1 MTDNEMEPGFE
12 LELDNRKLI
21 IAFAVLILVI
31 GCFFVW
37 GYMIGKRQG
46 QLAAIAGSDS
56 VAGSVADGTLSPKAN
71 TDNSIAKD
79 SPPETDEAQR
89 NQTWYQSVNKKDEE
103 PVEDQPVR
111 KSASKSSAVS
121 ETYSVQVGAFR
132 GKQDADDRARD
143 LRAKGFESRVIP
155 PEPSGQFYR
164 VKVGSF
170 STRAEAVD
178 MEQRLKNNGFD
189 CFVKKN

>member
-1 MTDNEMEPGFE
+1 MTDNEMESGFE

-56 VAGSVADGTLSPKAN
+56 AAGSVADETLSPKAN
-71 TDNSIAKD
+71 TDNSIAEG
-79 SPPETDEAQR
+79 SPPETDEVPK
-89 NQTWYQSVNKKDEE
+89 NQDWYQSVNKKGEE

-121 ETYSVQVGAFR
+121 GTYSVQVGAFR
-132 GKQDADDRARD
+132 GSKQAEDRARD
-143 LRAKGFESRVIP
+143 LRSKGFESRVVP
-155 PEPSGQFYR
+155 PESSGQFYL

-170 STRAEAVD
+170 GTRAEATAMV
-178 MEQRLKNNGFD
+178 QRLKNSSFD
-189 CFVKKN
+189 CFVTKN

>member
-56 VAGSVADGTLSPKAN
+56 AAGSVADGTLSPKAN

-79 SPPETDEAQR
+79 SPPETDEAQQ

-103 PVEDQPVR
+103 PVEDQSVR

-121 ETYSVQVGAFR
+121 ETYSVQVGAFKM
-132 GKQDADDRARD
+132 KQDADDRARD

>member
-1 MTDNEMEPGFE
+1 MTDNEMESGFE

-46 QLAAIAGSDS
+46 QLAAITGSDS
-56 VAGSVADGTLSPKAN
+56 AAGPVADETLSPKAN
-71 TDNSIAKD
+71 TDNSIAED
-79 SPPETDEAQR
+79 SPQDAGEVQQDLD
-89 NQTWYQSVNKKDEE
+89 WYQSVNKKGEK

-121 ETYSVQVGAFR
+121 GTYSVQVGAFR
-132 GKQDADDRARD
+132 RRQEADDRVRD
-143 LRAKGFESRVIP
+143 LQAKGFDCRVVS
-155 PEPSGQFYR
+155 PEPSGEFYR
-164 VKVGSF
+164 VKVGRF
-170 STRAEAVD
+170 STRAEAVA
-178 MEQRLKNNGFD
+178 MVQRLKNSGFD
-189 CFVKKN
+189 CFVKQD